1 MTIKDD
7 NQAIQPLYAVL
18 PKDKYKP
25 TAGWTTSKTFVDS
38 YSDKKTKEFCLSEL
52 PQIGR
57 TARTRTGN

>member
-7 NQAIQPLYAVL
+7 SQAIKPLYDVL
-18 PKDKYKP
+18 PKDKYKL
-25 TAGWTTSKTFVDS
+25 TATWTMSKTFVES

>member
-7 NQAIQPLYAVL
+7 NQAIQPLYDML
-18 PKDKYKP
+18 PNEEYKL
-25 TAGWTTSKTFVDS
+25 TTTWTTSKTFVES
-38 YSDKKTKEFCLSEL
+38 YSDKQIKQFSLSEL